1 MVTENLLARHLR
13 TTPTQIVFVRSRN
26 PIVKNMKKK
35 RVFIILGSIVALF
48 FLMLVL
54 LRAMSS
60 GSPIGQKVAVIDIA
74 GIISKSDATIKL
86 IHTYRDDPSV
96 KAIVLRIDT
105 PGGSVAPVQEIF
117 TELEKI
123 EKPIVASMGGS
134 AASGGYYIACAAD
147 TIVANP
153 GTLTG
158 SIGVIMQF
166 TRMKGLY
173 DKVGLEHQVVKS
185 GQFKDTGSPF
195 RELTEQERA
204 VLQATVDDVYNQFV
218 DAIFAARG
226 NLLTR
231 AEVVELADGRIFSG
245 KQALESKLI
254 DQLGNLPDAIKIAG
268 ELAGIDGKPRV
279 LRPERRTS
287 LFEQILGIKQMPP
300 FDEMFSLPG
309 VTFRYQMSLGD

>member
-1 MVTENLLARHLR
+1 MSLKHIE
-13 TTPTQIVFVRSRN
+13 N
-26 PIVKNMKKK
+26 PIVKNMKNK
-35 RVFIILGSIVALF
+35 RVFIILGTIVGLF
-48 FLMLVL
+48 FLMLIL
-54 LRAMSS
+54 LRSMG
-60 GSPIGQKVAVIDIA
+60 GSASIGEKVAIIDVT

-86 IHTYRDDPSV
+86 IHAYRDDSSV
-96 KAIVLRIDT
+96 KAIVIRIDS
-105 PGGSVAPVQEIF
+105 PGGSVAPVQEIY

-147 TIVANP
+147 TILANP

-173 DKVGLEHQVVKS
+173 DKVGLEHQVIKS

-195 RELTEQERA
+195 RTLTEEEQA

-218 DAIFAARG
+218 DTIAEARSD
-226 NLLTR
+226 LLTR
-231 AEVVELADGRIFSG
+231 AEVAELADGRIFSG
-245 KQALESKLI
+245 RQALDSKLI

-268 ELAGIDGKPRV
+268 ELGGIEGKPKV
-279 LRPERRTS
+279 LRKERKVS
-287 LFEQILGIKQMPP
+287 LFEQLLGVKQILP

-309 VTFRYQMSLGD
+309 VTFRYQINLGD

>member
-1 MVTENLLARHLR
+1 M
-13 TTPTQIVFVRSRN
+13 
-26 PIVKNMKKK
+26 KNR
-35 RVFIILGSIVALF
+35 RVFIILGTIVGLF
-48 FLMLVL
+48 FLMLIL
-54 LRAMSS
+54 LRSMG
-60 GSPIGQKVAVIDIA
+60 GSASMGQKVAVIDVT

-86 IHTYRDDPSV
+86 IHAYRDDPSI
-96 KAIVLRIDT
+96 KAIVMRIDS
-105 PGGSVAPVQEIF
+105 PGGSVAPVQEIY

-123 EKPIVASMGGS
+123 EKPIVASMAGS

-147 TIVANP
+147 TIFANP

-173 DKVGLEHQVVKS
+173 DKVGLEHQVIKS

-195 RELTEQERA
+195 RTLTEEEQA

-218 DAIFAARG
+218 DTIAQARS

-245 KQALESKLI
+245 RQALDSKLI

-268 ELAGIDGKPRV
+268 ELGGIEGKPKV
-279 LRPERRTS
+279 LRKQKKTS
-287 LFEQILGIKQMPP
+287 LFEQLLGIEQMPP
-300 FDEMFSLPG
+300 FDEMFSPPG
-309 VTFRYQMSLGD
+309 VTFRYQMNLGD

>member
-1 MVTENLLARHLR
+1 
-13 TTPTQIVFVRSRN
+13 
-26 PIVKNMKKK
+26 MKKK

-54 LRAMSS
+54 LRSMG
-60 GSPIGQKVAVIDIA
+60 GSTSIGQKVAVIDIR
-74 GIISKSDATIKL
+74 GIITRSDATIKL
-86 IHTYRDDPSV
+86 IHTYRDDPSI
-96 KAIVLRIDT
+96 KAIVVRIDS
-105 PGGSVAPVQEIF
+105 PGGSVAPVQEIYS
-117 TELEKI
+117 ELEKI

-173 DKVGLEHQVVKS
+173 DKVGLEHQVIKS
-185 GQFKDTGSPF
+185 GEFKDTGSPF
-195 RELTEQERA
+195 RALTDQERA
-204 VLQATVDDVYNQFV
+204 VLQTTVDDVYNQFV
-218 DAIFAARG
+218 DTIFEARG
-226 NLLTR
+226 DKLTR

-245 KQALESKLI
+245 KQALESKLL
-254 DQLGNLPDAIKIAG
+254 DRLGNLPDAIQIAG
-268 ELAGIDGKPRV
+268 ELAGIEGKPKVIRK
-279 LRPERRTS
+279 EKRTS
-287 LFEQILGIKQMPP
+287 LFEQLVGIEQMPAL
-300 FDEMFSLPG
+300 DEMFSPPG

>member
-1 MVTENLLARHLR
+1 
-13 TTPTQIVFVRSRN
+13 
-26 PIVKNMKKK
+26 MKKR
-35 RVFIILGSIVALF
+35 RVFIILGTIVGLF
-48 FLMLVL
+48 FLMLIL
-54 LRAMSS
+54 LRSMGGGAS
-60 GSPIGQKVAVIDIA
+60 IGQKVAVVDVT

-86 IHTYRDDPSV
+86 IHAYRDDPSV
-96 KAIVLRIDT
+96 KAIVMRIDS
-105 PGGSVAPVQEIF
+105 PGGSVAPVQEIY

-147 TIVANP
+147 TILANP

-173 DKVGLEHQVVKS
+173 DKVGLEHQVIKS

-195 RELTEQERA
+195 RTLTEAEQA

-218 DAIFAARG
+218 DTIAEARSH
-226 NLLTR
+226 LLTR
-231 AEVVELADGRIFSG
+231 TEVIELSDGRIFSG
-245 KQALESKLI
+245 KQALDSKLI

-268 ELAGIDGKPRV
+268 ELGGIEGKPKV
-279 LRPERRTS
+279 LRKEKKTS
-287 LFEQILGIKQMPP
+287 LFEQLVGVKQMPP

-309 VTFRYQMSLGD
+309 VTFRYQINLGD

>member
-1 MVTENLLARHLR
+1 
-13 TTPTQIVFVRSRN
+13 
-26 PIVKNMKKK
+26 MKKK

-54 LRAMSS
+54 LRSMG
-60 GSPIGQKVAVIDIA
+60 GSTSIGQKVAVIDIR
-74 GIISKSDATIKL
+74 GIITRSDATIKL
-86 IHTYRDDPSV
+86 IHTYRDDPSI
-96 KAIVLRIDT
+96 KALVVRIDS
-105 PGGSVAPVQEIF
+105 PGGSVAPVQEIYS
-117 TELEKI
+117 ELEKI

-173 DKVGLEHQVVKS
+173 DKVGLEHQVIKS
-185 GQFKDTGSPF
+185 GEFKDTGSPF
-195 RELTEQERA
+195 RALTEQERA
-204 VLQATVDDVYNQFV
+204 VLQTTVDDVYNQFV
-218 DAIFAARG
+218 DTIFEARG
-226 NLLTR
+226 DKLTR

-245 KQALESKLI
+245 KQALESKLL
-254 DQLGNLPDAIKIAG
+254 DRLGNLPDAINIAG
-268 ELAGIDGKPRV
+268 ELAGIEGKPKVIRKEK
-279 LRPERRTS
+279 RAS
-287 LFEQILGIKQMPP
+287 LFEQLVGIEQIPAL
-300 FDEMFSLPG
+300 DEMFSPPG

>member
-1 MVTENLLARHLR
+1 M
-13 TTPTQIVFVRSRN
+13 
-26 PIVKNMKKK
+26 KNR
-35 RVFIILGSIVALF
+35 RVFIILGTIVGLF
-48 FLMLVL
+48 FLMIVL
-54 LRAMSS
+54 LRSMSGGAS
-60 GSPIGQKVAVIDIA
+60 IGQKVAVIDII

-96 KAIVLRIDT
+96 KAIVVRIDS
-105 PGGSVAPVQEIF
+105 PGGSVAPVQEIY

-123 EKPIVASMGGS
+123 KKPIVASMGGS

-147 TIVANP
+147 TIIANP

-173 DKVGLEHQVVKS
+173 DKVGLEHQVIKS

-195 RELTEQERA
+195 RTFTEQEQA
-204 VLQATVDDVYNQFV
+204 VLQATVDDVHNQFV
-218 DAIFAARG
+218 DTIAEARG
-226 NLLTR
+226 NVLTR

-245 KQALESKLI
+245 KQALDSKLL
-254 DQLGNLPDAIKIAG
+254 DQLGNLPDAIKTAG
-268 ELAGIDGKPRV
+268 ELGGIEGKPKV
-279 LRPERRTS
+279 LRKEKKNS
-287 LFEQILGIKQMPP
+287 LFEQLLGIKQIPP
-300 FDEMFSLPG
+300 FDEMFSPPG

>member
-1 MVTENLLARHLR
+1 MGCKTNRHED
-13 TTPTQIVFVRSRN
+13 
-26 PIVKNMKKK
+26 PIVKNMKNR
-35 RVFIILGSIVALF
+35 RVFIILGTIVGLF
-48 FLMLVL
+48 FLMLIL
-54 LRAMSS
+54 LRSMSGGTS
-60 GSPIGQKVAVIDIA
+60 IGQKVAVIDIT

-86 IHTYRDDPSV
+86 IHAYRDAPSV
-96 KAIVLRIDT
+96 KAIVIRIDS
-105 PGGSVAPVQEIF
+105 PGGSVAPVQEIY

-123 EKPIVASMGGS
+123 EKPIVASMAGS
-134 AASGGYYIACAAD
+134 AASGGYYVACAAD

-173 DKVGLEHQVVKS
+173 DKVGLEHQVIKS
-185 GQFKDTGSPF
+185 GEFKDTGSPF
-195 RELTEQERA
+195 RTLTEREQA

-218 DAIFAARG
+218 DTIAEARG

-245 KQALESKLI
+245 KQALDSKLI
-254 DQLGNLPDAIKIAG
+254 DQLGNLPDAIEIAG
-268 ELAGIDGKPRV
+268 ELGGIEGKPKV
-279 LRPERRTS
+279 LRKEKKTS
-287 LFEQILGIKQMPP
+287 LFEQLVGIKQMPP

-309 VTFRYQMSLGD
+309 VTFRYQMNLGN

>member
-1 MVTENLLARHLR
+1 M
-13 TTPTQIVFVRSRN
+13 
-26 PIVKNMKKK
+26 KNR
-35 RVFIILGSIVALF
+35 RVFIILGIIVGLF
-48 FLMLVL
+48 FLMIIL
-54 LRAMSS
+54 LRSMG
-60 GSPIGQKVAVIDIA
+60 GSASIGQKVAVIDVT

-96 KAIVLRIDT
+96 KAIVMRIDS
-105 PGGSVAPVQEIF
+105 PGGSVAPVQEIY

-134 AASGGYYIACAAD
+134 AASGGYYVACAAD
-147 TIVANP
+147 TILANP

-173 DKVGLEHQVVKS
+173 DKVGLEHQVIKS

-195 RELTEQERA
+195 RTLTEEEQA

-218 DAIFAARG
+218 DTIAEARG
-226 NLLTR
+226 DLLTR
-231 AEVVELADGRIFSG
+231 TEVVELADGRIFSG
-245 KQALESKLI
+245 KQALDSKLI

-268 ELAGIDGKPRV
+268 ELGGIEGKPKV
-279 LRPERRTS
+279 LRKEKKTS
-287 LFEQILGIKQMPP
+287 LFEQLVGIKQMPA

>member
-1 MVTENLLARHLR
+1 
-13 TTPTQIVFVRSRN
+13 
-26 PIVKNMKKK
+26 MKKR
-35 RVFIILGSIVALF
+35 RVFIILGSIVVLF

-54 LRAMSS
+54 LRTMSS
-60 GSPIGQKVAVIDIA
+60 GTSIGQKVAVIDIA
-74 GIISKSDATIKL
+74 GIVSKSDATIKL

-96 KAIVLRIDT
+96 KAIVLRIDS

-117 TELEKI
+117 AELEKI

-185 GQFKDTGSPF
+185 GQFKDIGSPF

-226 NLLTR
+226 SLLTR

-268 ELAGIDGKPRV
+268 ELAGIEGKPRV

-287 LFEQILGIKQMPP
+287 LFEQLLGIKQMPP
-300 FDEMFSLPG
+300 LDEMFSLPG

>member
-1 MVTENLLARHLR
+1 M
-13 TTPTQIVFVRSRN
+13 
-26 PIVKNMKKK
+26 KNR
-35 RVFIILGSIVALF
+35 RVFIILGTIVGLF
-48 FLMLVL
+48 FLMLIL
-54 LRAMSS
+54 LRSMSGGVS
-60 GSPIGQKVAVIDIA
+60 IGQKVAVIDVA

-86 IHTYRDDPSV
+86 IHAYRDDSSV
-96 KAIVLRIDT
+96 KAIVIRIDS
-105 PGGSVAPVQEIF
+105 PGGSVAPVQEIYR
-117 TELEKI
+117 ELEKI

-173 DKVGLEHQVVKS
+173 DKVGLEHQVIKS

-195 RELTEQERA
+195 RTLTEQERA
-204 VLQATVDDVYNQFV
+204 VLQATVDDVFNQFV
-218 DAIFAARG
+218 DTISEARG

-231 AEVVELADGRIFSG
+231 AEVVELADGRIYSG
-245 KQALESKLI
+245 RQALDSKLI

-268 ELAGIDGKPRV
+268 ELGGIEGKPKV
-279 LRPERRTS
+279 LRKEKKTS
-287 LFEQILGIKQMPP
+287 LFEQLVGIKQMPP

-309 VTFRYQMSLGD
+309 VTFRYQMNLGN

>member
-1 MVTENLLARHLR
+1 MQKR
-13 TTPTQIVFVRSRN
+13 
-26 PIVKNMKKK
+26 

-54 LRAMSS
+54 LRAMS
-60 GSPIGQKVAVIDIA
+60 GGTPIGQKVAVIDIA

-86 IHTYRDDPSV
+86 IHTYSDDPSV

-158 SIGVIMQF
+158 SIGVVMQF
-166 TRMKGLY
+166 TRLKGLY
-173 DKVGLEHQVVKS
+173 DKIGLEHQVVKS

-195 RELTEQERA
+195 RELTEQDRA

-218 DAIFAARG
+218 DAIFKARG
-226 NLLTR
+226 DRLTR
-231 AEVVELADGRIFSG
+231 AEVVELSDGRIFSG
-245 KQALESKLI
+245 KQALESKLV
-254 DQLGNLPDAIKIAG
+254 DRLGNLPDAIKIAG
-268 ELAGIDGKPRV
+268 ELAGIEGKPRV
-279 LRPERRTS
+279 FRPERRTS
-287 LFEQILGIKQMPP
+287 LFEQLLGIKQMPP
-300 FDEMFSLPG
+300 LDEMFSLPG

>member
-1 MVTENLLARHLR
+1 
-13 TTPTQIVFVRSRN
+13 
-26 PIVKNMKKK
+26 MKKR
-35 RVFIILGSIVALF
+35 RVFIILGSIVVLF
-48 FLMLVL
+48 FLMLAL

-60 GSPIGQKVAVIDIA
+60 GTPIGQKVAVIDIA
-74 GIISKSDATIKL
+74 GIVSKSDATIKR

-96 KAIVLRIDT
+96 KAIVLRIDS

-123 EKPIVASMGGS
+123 KKPIVASMGGS

-173 DKVGLEHQVVKS
+173 DKIGLEHQVVKS

-218 DAIFAARG
+218 DTISKARG

-245 KQALESKLI
+245 KQALEAKLI
-254 DQLGNLPDAIKIAG
+254 DQLGNLPDAIKIAA

-287 LFEQILGIKQMPP
+287 LFEQLLGIKQMPP
-300 FDEMFSLPG
+300 LDEMFSLPG

>member
-1 MVTENLLARHLR
+1 
-13 TTPTQIVFVRSRN
+13 
-26 PIVKNMKKK
+26 MKKR
-35 RVFIILGSIVALF
+35 RVFIILGTIIGLF
-48 FLMLVL
+48 FLMLIL
-54 LRAMSS
+54 LRSMG
-60 GSPIGQKVAVIDIA
+60 GSASMGQKVAVIDVT

-86 IHTYRDDPSV
+86 IHAYRDDPSV
-96 KAIVLRIDT
+96 KAIVLRIDS
-105 PGGSVAPVQEIF
+105 PGGSVAPVQEIY

-123 EKPIVASMGGS
+123 EKPIVASMAGS

-147 TIVANP
+147 TILANP

-173 DKVGLEHQVVKS
+173 DKVGLEHQVIKS

-195 RELTEQERA
+195 RTLTEEEQA

-218 DAIFAARG
+218 DTIAEARS

-231 AEVVELADGRIFSG
+231 TEVLELADGRIFSG
-245 KQALESKLI
+245 RQALDSKMI

-268 ELAGIDGKPRV
+268 ELGGIEGSPKV
-279 LRPERRTS
+279 LRREKKTS
-287 LFEQILGIKQMPP
+287 LFEQLVGIKQMPP

-309 VTFRYQMSLGD
+309 VTFRYQMNLGD